1 MSTALPACHGDAPV
15 ADTSERLFLLLAVC
29 RVAEGAVANAAMS
42 RESAVAAVLCD
53 AEGRFAALGGR
64 QGFARSVGS
73 LYAGLTALFLGTG
86 FQGRVVS
93 RRWTGE
99 IYLFCRATNGLA
111 ISSDSSLLLVS
122 DHLWPRVSNFHTGQQ
137 VTALK
142 HLSGANQVYV
152 APDGFVFVARS
163 RRQPRCRADAS
174 TGAAQLHR
182 RWRACGPRWGV
193 RKQPSR
199 RRHRES
205 LGAAS
210 VSHLHFPAQRRG
222 ALVRQIARGRSKNS
236 YLPLDDCAGV
246 CFLNA
251 GRDVAVL
258 ARGDGCASVFS
269 LDGQFQRTLGN
280 GILRDPAGIACYADT
295 VVVVADEAA
304 VYMFAASGGLLRT
317 IGKGTHMFTH
327 VTVHNNRLFVSGFHS
342 DVVHLDM
349 HMYEECELYEFV

>member
-53 AEGRFAALGGR
+53 AEGRFAGLGGR

-99 IYLFCRATNGLA
+99 LYLFCRATNGLA

-152 APDGFVFVARS
+152 APDGFVFVADPEDSRVAVLTPQLELHSCIGVGELVGPAGVCANSQVVVVTENRWEPQVYRISIFRRS
-163 RRQPRCRADAS
+163 D
-174 TGAAQLHR
+174 
-182 RWRACGPRWGV
+182 
-193 RKQPSR
+193 
-199 RRHRES
+199 
-205 LGAAS
+205 
-210 VSHLHFPAQRRG
+210 G
-222 ALVRQIARGRSKNS
+222 ALVRQIARGRGKNS

-246 CFLNA
+246 CLLNA

-327 VTVHNNRLFVSGFHS
+327 VTVHNNRLFASGFRS
-342 DVVHLDM
+342 DVVHVHM